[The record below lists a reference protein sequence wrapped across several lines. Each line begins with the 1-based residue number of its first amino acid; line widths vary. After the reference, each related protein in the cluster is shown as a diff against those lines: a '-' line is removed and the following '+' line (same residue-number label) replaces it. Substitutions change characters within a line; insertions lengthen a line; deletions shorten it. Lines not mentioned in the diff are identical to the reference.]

1 MFGVDLREQ
10 NYVYIHFQLNRH
22 TLIRSWRKLNTSRI
36 DRTQSAY
43 HCCIRDSPQIITI
56 NCFPS
61 TIETYYHFGSNA
73 EFDVIAVASGRFARL
88 PPKAAHVPRAST
100 HLPARANHLWR
111 ALQRTVTEFTSTCG
125 VMQWSFDV
133 SIGNGLFVSRGKWF
147 TQKMTNIYL
156 IRELREWSRNY
167 LRRLAYQ

>member
-36 DRTQSAY
+36 DRIQSAY

-111 ALQRTVTEFTSTCG
+111 ALQRTVTEFTSVGYLLPVVWC
-125 VMQWSFDV
+125 
-133 SIGNGLFVSRGKWF
+133 NGRLMLALETDSLFPVENDSRKKWQTF
-147 TQKMTNIYL
+147 I
-156 IRELREWSRNY
+156 
-167 LRRLAYQ
+167 